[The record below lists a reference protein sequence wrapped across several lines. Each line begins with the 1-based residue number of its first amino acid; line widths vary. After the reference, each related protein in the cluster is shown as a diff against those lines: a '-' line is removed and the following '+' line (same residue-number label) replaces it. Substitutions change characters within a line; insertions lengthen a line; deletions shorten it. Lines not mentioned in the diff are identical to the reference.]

1 MLNEDVKAGERPKG
15 ACLDA
20 SYRKKKLHTYAKR
33 ECQGFKRQ
41 RALTSSYSR
50 ATYMITYIKRVYLM
64 IDAFFFMYCDII

>member
-1 MLNEDVKAGERPKG
+1 MRNEDVKAGERPKG

-20 SYRKKKLHTYAKR
+20 SYRKTKLHTYAKR

-41 RALTSSYSR
+41 RALTFSYST
-50 ATYMITYIKRVYLM
+50 TYMITYIKRVYLM